1 MTKTQNFAVLGL
13 QWGDEGKGKIVN
25 FLSPNFHATCRFQGG
40 HNAGHT
46 LIVNGKK
53 LILHLLPSSIC
64 EKDALSL
71 IGKGVVLS
79 PNDLFEEISEANTFL
94 EGVEDRLKISS
105 ACVLILDHHKKFDQ
119 CREKSNSFKTIGTTG
134 RGIGPAYEDKVGRRA
149 IRLVD
154 CFYEKILEEKLR
166 ENLDFYNFMFNKLFS
181 VEEVSFQETF
191 EKALSYGERLRP
203 MTKDI
208 SKLII
213 EMNNDG
219 KKVLF
224 EGAQG
229 ALLDVDNGTYPYVTS
244 SNSSAAGIASGSGLG
259 PLSVSNIL
267 GIAKAYT
274 TRVGEGPMPT
284 ELFDDIGIHIA
295 KKGGEVGATTGRP
308 RRCGWFDAVAM
319 KKVIQSNSVKS
330 LCITKL
336 DVFDGME
343 SIKICE
349 SYDNSDEFF
358 EESLNLDHVKPQYI
372 ELSGW
377 KKPIYGLKTLDD
389 FPKEAIEFISK
400 IEEVCGVSVD
410 ILSTGPERES
420 TIFKNDII

>member
-166 ENLDFYNFMFNKLFS
+166 ENLDFYNFMFKKLFS
-181 VEEVSFQETF
+181 VEEVSFQQTF

-295 KKGGEVGATTGRP
+295 
-308 RRCGWFDAVAM
+308 
-319 KKVIQSNSVKS
+319 
-330 LCITKL
+330 
-336 DVFDGME
+336 ME
-343 SIKICE
+343 SIKICD

-410 ILSTGPERES
+410 IISTGPERES